1 MKNLL
6 KSTAALALLIFTTTA
21 VASEPKMNLELEN
34 NSKSIVFEMDSNN
47 KESKIMLTDSKSNT
61 IYSENI
67 VNKSYVK
74 KFNLKDLEFGIY
86 QFTAENQSNSVIY
99 TINVHSKG
107 VKITNK
113 KENTIQPIFR
123 KVGKKV
129 YVNLLNV
136 DQDKIDIEI
145 LDDRGA
151 IFFEESSKGKLVFGK
166 TFNFSKAMKGTYTII
181 VNDGEKDYYQT
192 IVI

>member
-21 VASEPKMNLELEN
+21 VAGEPKMNLELEN

-47 KESKIMLTDSKSNT
+47 KESKLMLTDSNSNT

-86 QFTAENQSNSVIY
+86 QFTVENQSNSVIY
-99 TINVHSKG
+99 TLNINSKG
-107 VKITNK
+107 VKITK
-113 KENTIQPIFR
+113 TEENTIQPPIFR

-136 DQDKIDIEI
+136 DQDKVDIEI
-145 LDDRGA
+145 LDNLGR
-151 IFFEESSKGKLVFGK
+151 IFFKESSKGESVIGK
-166 TFNFSKAMKGTYTII
+166 TFNF
-181 VNDGEKDYYQT
+181 
-192 IVI
+192 